1 MESVRTNLEE
11 WKIRKQQERQDV
23 AGAQKQALE
32 EVISS
37 GQALGSYLIGRG
49 RLGSRLTSG
58 NAALVLQANPLARAV
73 MNYKQWQE
81 FGRNVNKG
89 AAGIPI
95 LTRQNGYFAVEKV
108 FDVSQTYGNRPYPAL
123 ELPASPEQMRQ
134 AVKALTSLCPVPV
147 QAQLDLP
154 QPGILFP
161 QEVSCI
167 SFERC
172 QIRMV
177 DGAVEPYH
185 APVVNRPPW
194 KGHKRFRVGKEQQ
207 VRVLDIQ
214 EAPYR
219 RGIESHSFL
228 KGLLQR
234 RRRYRDIL
242 QLPEYIAEGEAD
254 ESYAVILHIFEYIFL
269 IIAFHDSSCE
279 KRRRRHIL
287 TPLSH

>member
-154 QPGILFP
+154 QPALFDPEQGSVLYQADARDEDVLRFLPGVVLQAFTEQHTPGVSAALLMQIYGVAVSLEVCGRFGIPPMEGYAEKLEAFKEHGRG
-161 QEVSCI
+161 QTAREMLEELRELACAVGDNI
-167 SFERC
+167 SNSLSLQNSLARPY
-172 QIRMV
+172 
-177 DGAVEPYH
+177 DHEP
-185 APVVNRPPW
+185 R
-194 KGHKRFRVGKEQQ
+194 
-207 VRVLDIQ
+207 
-214 EAPYR
+214 
-219 RGIESHSFL
+219 
-228 KGLLQR
+228 
-234 RRRYRDIL
+234 
-242 QLPEYIAEGEAD
+242 
-254 ESYAVILHIFEYIFL
+254 
-269 IIAFHDSSCE
+269 
-279 KRRRRHIL
+279 
-287 TPLSH
+287 